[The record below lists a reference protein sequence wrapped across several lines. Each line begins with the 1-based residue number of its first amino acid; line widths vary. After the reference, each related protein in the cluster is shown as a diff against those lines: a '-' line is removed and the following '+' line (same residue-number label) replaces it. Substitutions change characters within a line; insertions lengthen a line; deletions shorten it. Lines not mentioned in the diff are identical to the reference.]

1 MDVNLPHAFRP
12 CFFFRIFWVSDG
24 VEAPGLVVVICER
37 VVGPLL
43 ELVQP
48 VSPSRDRVKPVILSP
63 RGAPSFDVRRYL
75 LSPSG
80 RHGFLQGFQA
90 LVNLILGDGGL
101 LLPPTT
107 FDQLG

>member
-1 MDVNLPHAFRP
+1 MGVNPFHAFRP
-12 CFFFRIFWVSDG
+12 CFFLRIFWVSDW
-24 VEAPGLVVVICER
+24 VEAPGLVVVLRER

-48 VSPSRDRVKPVILSP
+48 VFPSRERVKPVILSP
-63 RGAPSFDVRRYL
+63 RGVPGFDVRRYL
-75 LSPSG
+75 FSPSG